1 MTGKYYLLE
10 ECAPAFV
17 ETCVNK
23 EAYAL
28 HEGAFVKNAYAPE
41 FNVDGKYDAD
51 AAAKAEDLNIQI
63 ALEMKMAG
71 QALKVEKHVH
81 NYPHCWR
88 TDKPVLYYPLDSWF
102 IRSTA
107 CRERMMEL
115 NNTILWK
122 PESTGT
128 GRFGKWLE
136 NLNDWNLSR
145 SRYWGTPLPIWRNRD
160 SREEIC
166 IGSLE

>member
-1 MTGKYYLLE
+1 MMMKQNNQ
-10 ECAPAFV
+10 AF
-17 ETCVNK
+17 K
-23 EAYAL
+23 
-28 HEGAFVKNAYAPE
+28 
-41 FNVDGKYDAD
+41 
-51 AAAKAEDLNIQI
+51 I
-63 ALEMKMAG
+63 
-71 QALKVEKHVH
+71 EKQTH

-107 CRERMMEL
+107 CKERMMEL
-115 NNTILWK
+115 NKTINWK

-145 SRYWGTPLPIWRNRD
+145 SRYRGTP
-160 SREEIC
+160 
-166 IGSLE
+166 

>member
-1 MTGKYYLLE
+1 MI
-10 ECAPAFV
+10 
-17 ETCVNK
+17 
-23 EAYAL
+23 
-28 HEGAFVKNAYAPE
+28 
-41 FNVDGKYDAD
+41 DGKYDEK
-51 AAAKAEDLNIQI
+51 AAQAAESLDIVLAMMMKANN
-63 ALEMKMAG
+63 
-71 QALKVEKHVH
+71 QAFKIEKQVH

-107 CRERMMEL
+107 AKERMIEL
-115 NNTILWK
+115 NKTINWK

-145 SRYWGTPLPIWRNRD
+145 SRYWGTPLPIWRTED
-160 SREEIC
+160 GTGELCIESVEELYNEIEKSVAAGYMTVES
-166 IGSLE
+166 I